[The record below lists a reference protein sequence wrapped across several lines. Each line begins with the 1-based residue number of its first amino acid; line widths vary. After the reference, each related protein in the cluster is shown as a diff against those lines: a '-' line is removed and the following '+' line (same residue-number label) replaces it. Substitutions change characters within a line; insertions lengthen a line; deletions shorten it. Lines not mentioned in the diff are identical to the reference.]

1 MERIVVHNA
10 HRPVSLLARLC
21 AMNRRHLRH
30 ARALPVLGVAIV
42 LVGIAVSPATA
53 RNPQAAQ
60 PAATPTITSAPLEK
74 EEIPGGAPNE
84 RPPGGFTS
92 WDALI
97 AAQNKLNSA
106 AEYILSAPP
115 ADTDAASGYAGAV
128 AAPESGHVA
137 LYWQGAVPADVQARA
152 AQTGVPVRF
161 IPARYNAD
169 QLVSEV
175 IRLGA
180 DPRVFTA
187 APNVDGSGI
196 TVTVGNEADAAA
208 IRASALVAAN
218 VSVGP
223 RPQLLFDRQN
233 DISPYWGGARFD
245 NLTLGGYCSTGF
257 AVDFFG
263 QRKMLT
269 AGHCGNNGNNV
280 RIGAP
285 GQPNTTL
292 SLDVDPRDTV
302 MIDRPVGRNFDGR
315 IYSGGIY
322 SAASRDVVFNL
333 PAIDFVGNWI
343 CTGGARTGEHCN
355 AQVTL
360 VDTVVLG
367 RQPMTRAD
375 AGVNTCI
382 AAPGDSGGPAYSF
395 GNSLATVRGRGT
407 ITAGVLNTACLA
419 DSGTRVPPPIITT
432 GSRVVWYAP
441 LQRPLFD
448 PHIGSLQF
456 YGATIL

>member
-1 MERIVVHNA
+1 
-10 HRPVSLLARLC
+10 
-21 AMNRRHLRH
+21 MNRRHLRH
-30 ARALPVLGVAIV
+30 ARAIPVLGVAIL

-53 RNPQAAQ
+53 TDPQAVQATLT
-60 PAATPTITSAPLEK
+60 ATPAPTATTPVPVK

-84 RPPGGFTS
+84 RPPGGFAT
-92 WDALI
+92 WDELI
-97 AAQNKLNSA
+97 AAQNKLNGA
-106 AEYILSAPP
+106 ADYILSADSSDS
-115 ADTDAASGYAGAV
+115 AGYASTV
-128 AAPESGHVA
+128 VAPESGQV
-137 LYWQGAVPADVQARA
+137 LMYWQGAVPADVQARA

-161 IPARYNAD
+161 LAARYSAD
-169 QLVSEV
+169 ELASENT
-175 IRLGA
+175 RLGA
-180 DPRVFTA
+180 DPRVFTTG
-187 APNVDGSGI
+187 PNVDGSGI

-208 IRASALVAAN
+208 IRAEARVAAT

-223 RPQLLFDRQN
+223 KPQLLFDRQN
-233 DISPYWGGARFD
+233 DITPYWGGARWD
-245 NLTLGGYCSTGF
+245 NLSLGFYCSTGF

-269 AGHCGNNGNNV
+269 AGHCGNNGNV
-280 RIGAP
+280 ARIGAP

-292 SLDVDPRDTV
+292 SLDVNPRDTL
-302 MIDRPVGRNFDGR
+302 MIDRPPLRNFDGR

-322 SAASRDVVFNL
+322 SSASRDVVFNS
-333 PAIDFVGNWI
+333 PAIDYVGNWI

-360 VDTVVLG
+360 VDTTVLG
-367 RQPMTRAD
+367 ITPLTYAV

-382 AAPGDSGGPAYSF
+382 AAPGDSGGPTFSF
-395 GNSLATVRGRGT
+395 ASTLFNVRGRGT

-419 DSGTRVPPPIITT
+419 DSGSRVPPPIITT

-441 LQRPLFD
+441 LQRPFFS
-448 PHIGSLQF
+448 PNIGSLQF